1 MRRAGTPIPV
11 NAVWI
16 AATATECNGHF
27 LTYDTDYRRVNGLDY
42 TLLERR
48 HEGRGEPAFSYSP
61 ARLSKALDLV
71 GEAMVVIVPM
81 TTTKNVE
88 A

>member
-1 MRRAGTPIPV
+1 MRRAGTPTPV

-16 AATATECNGHF
+16 AATATEWNGHF
-27 LTYDTDYRRVNGLDY
+27 LTCDTDYRRVNGLDY

-48 HEGRGEPAFSYSP
+48 HEGRAEPAIFCSR
-61 ARLSKALDLV
+61 AGLSKTPNLAGKV
-71 GEAMVVIVPM
+71 VVIVPM
-81 TTTKNVE
+81 TATKNVE